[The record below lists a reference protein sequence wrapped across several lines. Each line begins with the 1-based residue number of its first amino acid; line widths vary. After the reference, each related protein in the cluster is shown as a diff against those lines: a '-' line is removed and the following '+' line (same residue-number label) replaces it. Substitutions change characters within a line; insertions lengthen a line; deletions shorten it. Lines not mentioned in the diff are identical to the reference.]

1 MFDLRIENNIARLT
15 LDRPEARNA
24 IPIAG
29 WRDLARVVAETGERA
44 GALVLRANGSAFC
57 AGADISEF
65 SRFAEDEEA
74 RAGFRA
80 AMREGI
86 EALASLTI
94 PTIAAIDGAC
104 YGAGVALAMACDVR
118 IAGPAAS
125 FAITPTKFGIGYPQE
140 DVRRLHGL
148 VGPGQAARL
157 LLSAAAIDAAEA
169 ARIGLVEMLAEEG
182 AKAAAAEMA
191 GMMAAN
197 DAESIAMLK
206 QALRLAAVG
215 RASDERQDLEFD
227 RLLVSERLQAV
238 VRARGERRK

>member
-24 IPIAG
+24 ITVEEWRALATVAAEAG
-29 WRDLARVVAETGERA
+29 QRA
-44 GALVLRANGSAFC
+44 SALVLRANGTAFC

-65 SRFAEDEEA
+65 ARFAGDEEA
-74 RAGFRA
+74 RANFRR

-86 EALASLTI
+86 EALAGLPI

-118 IAGPAAS
+118 IAGRAAS
-125 FAITPTKFGIGYPQE
+125 FAITPAKFGIGYPQE
-140 DVRRLHGL
+140 DVSRLHGF

-169 ARIGLVEMLAEEG
+169 VRIGLVEVLAEEG
-182 AKAAAAEMA
+182 AAAAAVMA

-197 DAESIAMLK
+197 DPESIAMLK
-206 QALRLAAVG
+206 QALRLASAG
-215 RASDERQDLEFD
+215 RHSDEGQDLRFD
-227 RLLVSERLQAV
+227 RLLGSERLQAV
-238 VRARGERRK
+238 VRARGERRT